1 MYTAADRS
9 IFDIFGEEKPISPVY
24 EPSTEEFSDYDNL
37 TDFSP
42 RPPAKAF
49 EDEAE
54 LDEGIR
60 IESEEKLLEYLQ
72 TKLGLTKD
80 VISDG
85 GYKDQDVTDYLNN
98 IINNHERIVKAA
110 NLHNLLL
117 RLSGRS
123 KTSRTL
129 STSQGNKEDA
139 GILVVFKND
148 AKAPTEAVFIAKEAS
163 GDDSTS
169 AVWLYK
175 NKEAQKGGLIKKG
188 TPAETPVDSALKTI
202 ADSNVSA
209 NNPGTWEL
217 TVKSE
222 DVTFPDLKKGIGT
235 AYVFHKE
242 GFSTFS
248 KIVSSLPKGGSEA
261 LGISKKDESDIKT
274 FKNLAG
280 FVFKNQDFVITPSK
294 EEEAYAKLAIDFIQ
308 NGSSEKKAAKQ
319 ALQKLISAA
328 GKDGNITKKDILAAV
343 GKDFKPTNRSD
354 FEDDLYLAI
363 NDSPR
368 NNEISDADEFVK
380 NLITS
385 MEQAGKT
392 AFESEKTA
400 TTSSTAT
407 DSKAANN
414 QQKGETTKQAAS
426 AEQAEPT
433 TNKDGLTEF
442 LEKRGFVEKVREAYR
457 AIKGINYSN
466 KNNKDSCSLFTTS
479 EETFFRTLAQKSVS
493 DYLRKKL
500 EDSKSF
506 EEVIYALACAHYCR
520 LKTKLS
526 AKSLK
531 KDVIRNNAKDL
542 PESKQ
547 QKYLKTI
554 SKCPK
559 AWSKLLVDK
568 DSLPLPVKGQ
578 AEEDYRNILAS
589 GITKEQLRTY
599 LKAKGATLVLITQL
613 DSLQE
618 SRRIKNMKIT
628 LQERINRIKKLQES
642 ENDDLVDLMRF
653 DMLDNTVFLD
663 LDELR
668 MSGLTSEDF
677 KDCLYEVLPTW
688 AGIDTIEKARVVLQ
702 NSSKPEARDYLA
714 MLNLAAANV
723 KAVEQD
729 YGF

>member
-49 EDEAE
+49 EDEVE
-54 LDEGIR
+54 LAEGIR

-98 IINNHERIVKAA
+98 IVNNHERIVKAA

-148 AKAPTEAVFIAKEAS
+148 AKAPTEAVFIAKKAS

-175 NKEAQKGGLIKKG
+175 NTEAQKGGIFKKG
-188 TPAETPVDSALKTI
+188 TSAETPVDSALKVI
-202 ADSNVSA
+202 ADSSVSA

-217 TVKSE
+217 TVRSE

-248 KIVSSLPKGGSEA
+248 KIVSNLPKGGSEA

-328 GKDGNITKKDILAAV
+328 GKDGNIGKKDILAAV

-368 NNEISDADEFVK
+368 NSEISDADEFVK

-385 MEQAGKT
+385 MEKAGKT
-392 AFESEKTA
+392 DFKDEKPA
-400 TTSSTAT
+400 TVSS
-407 DSKAANN
+407 AANDTKASPS
-414 QQKGETTKQAAS
+414 QQKGETAKQAAS

-433 TNKDGLTEF
+433 TNKGELKRF
-442 LEKRGFVEKVREAYR
+442 FKRGFVEKVKAAYR

-466 KNNKDSCSLFTTS
+466 KTIKDSCSLFTTS

-493 DYLRKKL
+493 DYLRKKF
-500 EDSKSF
+500 EDSKSL

-526 AKSLK
+526 AKNLK
-531 KDVIRNNAKDL
+531 EDDIRNNVEGL
-542 PESKQ
+542 PKPEQ

-554 SKCPK
+554 STCPK

-568 DSLPLPVKGQ
+568 DSIPLPVRGQ

-589 GITKEQLRTY
+589 GITKDQLRVY
-599 LKAKGATLVLITQL
+599 LEAKDAKMAAMQL
-613 DSLQE
+613 DALKE
-618 SRRIKNMKIT
+618 NRMKRKIS

-688 AGIDTIEKARVVLQ
+688 AGIDTIDKARAVLQ

-714 MLNLAAANV
+714 MLNLAAANI

-729 YGF
+729 YSL